1 MFTTIR
7 KIVTRSAI
15 LPGIIW
21 TGIKNPINEMM
32 RSIIQGKYVFIIIGA
47 KRLFSENLK
56 PATET
61 LRFLGILSN
70 MVSLMNSSKCNSK
83 LEILSVAFNSTSKVS
98 FLKFW
103 KTIAIKTK
111 W

>member
-1 MFTTIR
+1 MLLMFTTIR

-47 KRLFSENLK
+47 KRLFSENLN

-61 LRFLGILSN
+61 FRFLAILSN
-70 MVSLMNSSKCNSK
+70 MVSLMNS
-83 LEILSVAFNSTSKVS
+83 LRPQVRIYGQR
-98 FLKFW
+98 LKEKENLLLRQRGIFF
-103 KTIAIKTK
+103 
-111 W
+111 